1 MTDDTQPQP
10 TGSDGLPLVDGS
22 DLDPEAGPRSDA
34 RVAGVLLAAGLST
47 RFENGNKLLAEV
59 GGRPVVYNAA
69 ATLVEGL
76 DAVTVVVGH
85 EAEAVRAALEGL
97 DVAFTVNEAYA
108 DGQAAS
114 VRAGVEAVREDAD
127 AVLVA
132 LGDMPFVLPRSV
144 RMLVEAYR
152 AGEGTALAAAYKG
165 QRGNPALFDAE
176 HLDALTGAE
185 GDTGGR
191 ELLLSEGVLVETGDP
206 GVTTDI
212 DSREDLE
219 AFES

>member
-1 MTDDTQPQP
+1 MTDDTHSRP
-10 TGSDGLPLVDGS
+10 TGSDGLALVDGA
-22 DLDPEAGPRSDA
+22 DLDPDAGPRSDA

-47 RFENGNKLLAEV
+47 RFEDGNKLLAEV

-69 ATLVEGL
+69 ATLAGGL

-85 EAEAVRAALEGL
+85 EAEAVRAALEAL
-97 DVAFTVNEAYA
+97 DVSFTVNDAYA

-114 VRAGVEAVREDAD
+114 VRAGVEAVRGSAD

-152 AGEGTALAAAYKG
+152 AGEGTALAAAHKG
-165 QRGNPALFDAE
+165 QRGNPALFDAR
-176 HLDALTGAE
+176 HFDALIGAE

-206 GVTTDI
+206 GVTADI
-212 DSREDLE
+212 DSRADLE
-219 AFES
+219 AFEP